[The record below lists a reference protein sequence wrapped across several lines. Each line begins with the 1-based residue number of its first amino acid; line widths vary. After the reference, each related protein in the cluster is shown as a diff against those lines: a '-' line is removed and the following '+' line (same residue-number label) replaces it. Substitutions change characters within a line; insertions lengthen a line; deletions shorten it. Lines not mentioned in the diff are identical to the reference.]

1 MENRYNQALLSIL
14 SDLEEL
20 DRRYT
25 ERFSALLSPA
35 VKYYTDS
42 KAIAL
47 PETDVS
53 Q

>member
-1 MENRYNQALLSIL
+1 MIVKMRRKGQVENRHNQALLSIL

-35 VKYYTDS
+35 VKYYT
-42 KAIAL
+42 
-47 PETDVS
+47 
-53 Q
+53 